1 MKYLK
6 LFEAFSEEPKFFR
19 FSHIDLLNGESE
31 IEFTPKQRN
40 MIGPDEFNDVLL
52 ELGFPD
58 KKKCVHFMDERAFDP
73 SYSGLYG
80 KNMYNISID
89 PDSKLGWS
97 FLFAVNDWYL
107 KGNPFR
113 NALRHE
119 DIKRLEETEFGDF
132 DYYDATEDETFRVTK
147 IVLESGFIGTGK
159 LADLMASKYWGKE
172 KVFVWTEDTV
182 RVTPYIKPPKG
193 SKGYKKE
200 VLLTTDQFKTLGMS
214 GPDIAEFHKSDEG
227 KQFRELEDRM
237 SAVKLVVSYL
247 KRIGKFNR

>member
-1 MKYLK
+1 MRYIK

-31 IEFTPKQRN
+31 IEFTPKQRK
-40 MIGPDEFNDVLL
+40 MVGPDEFNDILL

-58 KKKCVHFMDERAFDP
+58 KKKCIHFMDERAFDP

-80 KNMYNISID
+80 KNHYNISID
-89 PDSKLGWS
+89 PESKIGWS
-97 FLFAVNDWYL
+97 FLFPVNDWYF
-107 KGNPFR
+107 KGLPFR
-113 NALRHE
+113 NARHE
-119 DIKRLEETEFGDF
+119 DIKKLEETEFGDF
-132 DYYDATEDETFRVTK
+132 DYLEATEDEAFNSTMR
-147 IVLESGFIGTGK
+147 VLEIGFIGTGK
-159 LADLMASKYWGKE
+159 LKDLMSSKYWGTE

-182 RVTPYIKPPKG
+182 RITPYIKPPKG

-200 VLLTTDQFKTLGMS
+200 VLLTPDQFKTLGMS

-237 SAVKLVVSYL
+237 SAVKLVISYL

>member
-97 FLFAVNDWYL
+97 FLFAVNDWHL

-113 NALRHE
+113 NALKHE

-200 VLLTTDQFKTLGMS
+200 ILLTTDQFKTLGMS

-237 SAVKLVVSYL
+237 SAVKLVISYL

>member
-1 MKYLK
+1 MRYIK
-6 LFEAFSEEPKFFR
+6 LFETFSEEPKFFR

-31 IEFTPKQRN
+31 IEFTPKQRK
-40 MIGPDEFNDVLL
+40 MIGPDLFNDILL

-58 KKKCVHFMDERAFDP
+58 KKKCVHFMDERAFNP

-97 FLFAVNDWYL
+97 FMFAVNDWHL

-113 NALRHE
+113 NALDHE
-119 DIKRLEETEFGDF
+119 DIKRLEETEFGEF
-132 DYYDATEDETFRVTK
+132 DHHEATKDETFRVTK
-147 IVLESGFIGTGK
+147 IVLESEFIGTGK
-159 LADLMASKYWGKE
+159 LADLMSSKYWGKE

-182 RVTPYIKPPKG
+182 RVTPYIKPAKG

-200 VLLTTDQFKTLGMS
+200 VLLTTDDFKTLKMS
-214 GPDIAEFHKSDEG
+214 GPDIAEFHKSDAG
-227 KQFRELEDRM
+227 KQFRELDNRM
-237 SAVKLVVSYL
+237 DAVKLVISYL
-247 KRIGKFNR
+247 KSKGKL

>member
-1 MKYLK
+1 MKYIK

-97 FLFAVNDWYL
+97 FLFAVNDWHL

-113 NALRHE
+113 NVINHE

-132 DYYDATEDETFRVTK
+132 EHYDATKDETFRVTK
-147 IVLESGFIGTGK
+147 LVLESGFIGTGK

-182 RVTPYIKPPKG
+182 RVTPYIKPAKG

-200 VLLTTDQFKTLGMS
+200 VLLTADDFKTLKMS
-214 GPDIAEFHKSDEG
+214 GSDIAEFHKSDAG
-227 KQFRELEDRM
+227 KQFRELDNRRD
-237 SAVKLVVSYL
+237 AVKLVVSYL
-247 KRIGKFNR
+247 KSKGRI